1 MEHTLLLNAT
11 FEPLK
16 VISWKRAMSLWCDGR
31 VEILDT
37 HDRELRAVTFSFKV
51 PSIVRLLRFV
61 KVRNLH
67 QVKFSRANIYTRD
80 NYTLPYLPAT
90 VRTGGPDVRSRRA
103 RRAGRS
109 PVMGEHRRLLRAV
122 QSAEGQPDAGG
133 GRHDVGAPATSTIGH
148 GRVPCV
154 DRRQADARVLERLSV
169 LERRFRRRVTEH
181 QPDVAD
187 VVIAPR

>member
-16 VISWKRAMSLWCDGR
+16 VISWKRAMSLWCEGR

-80 NYTLPYLPAT
+80 SYTCQYC
-90 VRTGGPDVRSRRA
+90 A
-103 RRAGRS
+103 RPFEPEELTFDHVV
-109 PVMGEHRRLLRAV
+109 PVA
-122 QSAEGQPDAGG
+122 QG
-133 GRHDVGAPATSTIGH
+133 GRRSWENIVTCCVSCNRRKDNRTPAQAGMKLLHPPRRPSATAVFRVSIG
-148 GRVPCV
+148 V
-154 DRRQADARVLERLSV
+154 RRMPASWRDYLYWNLALDE
-169 LERRFRRRVTEH
+169 E
-181 QPDVAD
+181 
-187 VVIAPR
+187 